1 MRSWQSLRISPDAGL
16 DRISALR
23 EISELEMNIII
34 AKGIHRTIAE
44 AKSTAGQADLPKH
57 DVSEKETRL
66 RSDV

>member
-23 EISELEMNIII
+23 GISELEMNIII

-44 AKSTAGQADLPKH
+44 TGDPLQPARHGAVLGLH
-57 DVSEKETRL
+57 R
-66 RSDV
+66 